1 MPRKRKVNWARR
13 VEEIEFE
20 EDRQASAKR
29 REREDRLDAAK
40 EKQIRENRKK
50 ERTVIW
56 RGGRPAVGTM
66 FPSCKGL
73 CPKASGEF

>member
-56 RGGRPAVGTM
+56 RGGAPQ
-66 FPSCKGL
+66 
-73 CPKASGEF
+73 